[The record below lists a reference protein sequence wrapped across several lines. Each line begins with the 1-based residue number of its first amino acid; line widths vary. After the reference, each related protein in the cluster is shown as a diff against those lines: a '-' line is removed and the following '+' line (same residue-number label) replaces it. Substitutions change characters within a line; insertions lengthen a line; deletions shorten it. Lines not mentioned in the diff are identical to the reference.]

1 MSSGPATSSA
11 SRSAAGEGLRAGW
24 QVRPADAKDVAQVA
38 AAVGR
43 LLSELGATPPPA
55 SSMEGSALALIQDP
69 RDGTVLVADAG
80 GELVGVL
87 TASWQTAI
95 HVPGTYALIQD
106 LWVSPSLR
114 GGGIGAA
121 LVDAFAGM
129 ARDQGVARI
138 EVGLPKPSFT
148 DIAATEAFYVRNGF
162 DVHGTRMRM
171 LLA

>member
-1 MSSGPATSSA
+1 
-11 SRSAAGEGLRAGW
+11 
-24 QVRPADAKDVAQVA
+24 
-38 AAVGR
+38 
-43 LLSELGATPPPA
+43 
-55 SSMEGSALALIQDP
+55 MEGSALALIQDP

-148 DIAATEAFYVRNGF
+148 GIAATEAFYVRNGF